1 MGAVD
6 EALSAPEA
14 HRAGIACAGPA
25 AQASALSPIPA
36 LVAARSGS
44 LPTDATAD
52 AVGKVRVLFAA
63 VRSPLHAPPAADPS
77 L

>member
-6 EALSAPEA
+6 EGLSAPEA
-14 HRAGIACAGPA
+14 HGAGIACAGPA
-25 AQASALSPIPA
+25 AQASALSPTPVS
-36 LVAARSGS
+36 VAARYGS

-63 VRSPLHAPPAADPS
+63 ARRGPSPHTACR
-77 L
+77 